1 MSFEEHAARRGFTI
15 LELLLTL
22 IAVRFPHR
30 LPHICCPTC
39 RFTKAF
45 ENAARLLV
53 GDLRLAQARASCMHA
68 PVEVLYHSDGGGY
81 QVQDLAS
88 VNAPGEDAVRR
99 YNRDAIFEDVRVV
112 HTILGPGRT
121 LVFDADGR
129 PASDGSITL
138 TFRGDSRTVL
148 VRAQDAAVFLAGAS
162 R

>member
-22 IAVRFPHR
+22 IAVTLATTLAIH
-30 LPHICCPTC
+30 
-39 RFTKAF
+39 AF
-45 ENAARLLV
+45 FSRAEITLENAARLLV

-68 PVEVLYHSDGGGY
+68 PVEVLFHSDGGGY

-88 VNAPGEDAVRR
+88 ANAPGEDAVRR
-99 YNRDAIFEDVRVV
+99 YNRDAIFEDVRVG